1 MTASSPAPASA
12 QSQGQARGQGQ
23 NQSQSQSTGTG
34 MAAGLAAVIMWGLA
48 PVATRALVGQLAPLP
63 LLVLRIGLSGLVLL
77 PWCVW
82 RLISMRSATPAT
94 PTGPHGAEPART
106 SPARSAR
113 LRRGLAGPAPGAVTR
128 HTRLSRGQLGRLTAA
143 GLLCMVGYNLPVTVG
158 LQWVPASTAALI
170 LATEPVWILAL
181 GRAFLRTPVPPL
193 CWAGA
198 AIALAGLAVL
208 AGPEAI
214 TAAASGRALAGTGPV
229 LLGTALFGAYTLVLR
244 PLAAE
249 LGGGTAAAYST
260 VAGAIPYLA
269 LAWLIPAAAPL
280 AAPLATLPAAA
291 WAELGFLALG
301 CTVAGLAAWSIAVAR
316 SGSARAGLL
325 LYLEPVVGVA
335 GAVAL
340 LGEHLSAAMAAGG
353 ALIMAG
359 VATAW
364 LAQRRAERPAPA

>member
-1 MTASSPAPASA
+1 MTASSPPPAST
-12 QSQGQARGQGQ
+12 QSQGQDQDQSQGRGQGA
-23 NQSQSQSTGTG
+23 GL
-34 MAAGLAAVIMWGLA
+34 AAGLAAVVMWGLA
-48 PVATRALVGQLAPLP
+48 PVATRALVGHLAPLP

-77 PWCVW
+77 PWCV
-82 RLISMRSATPAT
+82 RQMIRMRRGET
-94 PTGPHGAEPART
+94 
-106 SPARSAR
+106 AR
-113 LRRGLAGPAPGAVTR
+113 LRRGV
-128 HTRLSRGQLGRLTAA
+128 LGRLTAA

-181 GRAFLRTPVPPL
+181 GRIFLRTSVPPL

-198 AIALAGLAVL
+198 AIALGGIAVL

-214 TAAASGRALAGTGPV
+214 TATGRALAGTGLV

-269 LAWLIPAAAPL
+269 LAGLQPAAARLLPAAVPL
-280 AAPLATLPAAA
+280 STLPSAA
-291 WAELGFLALG
+291 WAELVFLALG

-364 LAQRRAERPAPA
+364 LAQRRAG

>member
-1 MTASSPAPASA
+1 MAASSPSSAGPAPATPVPAAA
-12 QSQGQARGQGQ
+12 QSQDHAHHRDHDHNHEQRQGA
-23 NQSQSQSTGTG
+23 G
-34 MAAGLAAVIMWGLA
+34 MAAGLAAVVMWGLA
-48 PVATRALVGQLAPLP
+48 PVATRALVGHLAPIP

-77 PWCVW
+77 PWCAH
-82 RLISMRSATPAT
+82 RLIRMRRGET
-94 PTGPHGAEPART
+94 
-106 SPARSAR
+106 AR
-113 LRRGLAGPAPGAVTR
+113 LGRGE
-128 HTRLSRGQLGRLTAA
+128 LGRLTAA

-181 GRAFLRTPVPPL
+181 GRIFLRTPVPPL

-198 AIALAGLAVL
+198 AIALGGIAVL
-208 AGPEAI
+208 AGPEAV
-214 TAAASGRALAGTGPV
+214 TAAATGRALAGTGLV

-244 PLAAE
+244 PLAGQ

-269 LAWLIPAAAPL
+269 LAWLLPAAAPR
-280 AAPLATLPAAA
+280 AAMPAAA
-291 WAELGFLALG
+291 WAELAFLALG
-301 CTVAGLAAWSIAVAR
+301 CTVAGLAAWSMAVAR

-364 LAQRRAERPAPA
+364 LAQRRVG

>member
-12 QSQGQARGQGQ
+12 QSQGQGESQGAGQG
-23 NQSQSQSTGTG
+23 GG
-34 MAAGLAAVIMWGLA
+34 LAAGLAAVVMWGLA
-48 PVATRALVGQLAPLP
+48 PVATRALVGHLAPLP

-77 PWCVW
+77 PWCAH
-82 RLISMRSATPAT
+82 RLIRMRRGGT
-94 PTGPHGAEPART
+94 
-106 SPARSAR
+106 AR
-113 LRRGLAGPAPGAVTR
+113 LRRGELV
-128 HTRLSRGQLGRLTAA
+128 RLTAA

-181 GRAFLRTPVPPL
+181 GRIFLRTPVPPL

-198 AIALAGLAVL
+198 ALALGGIAVL

-214 TAAASGRALAGTGPV
+214 TAAASGRALAGTGLV

-269 LAWLIPAAAPL
+269 LAGLLPAAAPL
-280 AAPLATLPAAA
+280 STLPAAA

-364 LAQRRAERPAPA
+364 LAQHRAG

>member
-1 MTASSPAPASA
+1 MTASSAAPASA
-12 QSQGQARGQGQ
+12 QSQGQ
-23 NQSQSQSTGTG
+23 SQSQGTG
-34 MAAGLAAVIMWGLA
+34 LAAGLAAVVMWGLA
-48 PVATRALVGQLAPLP
+48 PVATRALVGHLAPLP

-77 PWCVW
+77 PWCAH
-82 RLISMRSATPAT
+82 RLIRM
-94 PTGPHGAEPART
+94 
-106 SPARSAR
+106 
-113 LRRGLAGPAPGAVTR
+113 RRGGTA
-128 HTRLSRGQLGRLTAA
+128 RLSRGQLGRLTAA

-181 GRAFLRTPVPPL
+181 GRIFLRTPVPPL

-198 AIALAGLAVL
+198 ALALGGIAVL

-214 TAAASGRALAGTGPV
+214 TAAAAGRA

-269 LAWLIPAAAPL
+269 LAGLLPAAAPL
-280 AAPLATLPAAA
+280 STLPAAA

-301 CTVAGLAAWSIAVAR
+301 CTVAGLAAWSIAMAR

-364 LAQRRAERPAPA
+364 LAQRRAERPPLA

>member
-12 QSQGQARGQGQ
+12 QGQSQRQGQ
-23 NQSQSQSTGTG
+23 NQGQGTG
-34 MAAGLAAVIMWGLA
+34 LAAGLAAVVMWGLA
-48 PVATRALVGQLAPLP
+48 PVATRALVGHLAPLP

-77 PWCVW
+77 PWCAH
-82 RLISMRSATPAT
+82 RLISMRR
-94 PTGPHGAEPART
+94 GRT
-106 SPARSAR
+106 AR
-113 LRRGLAGPAPGAVTR
+113 LRRGE
-128 HTRLSRGQLGRLTAA
+128 LGRLTAA

-181 GRAFLRTPVPPL
+181 GRIFLRTPVPPL

-198 AIALAGLAVL
+198 ALALGGIAVL
-208 AGPEAI
+208 AGPKAI
-214 TAAASGRALAGTGPV
+214 TTAATGRALAGTGLV

-269 LAWLIPAAAPL
+269 LAGLLPAAAPL
-280 AAPLATLPAAA
+280 LPAAVPLSTLPSAA
-291 WAELGFLALG
+291 WAELVFLALG

-364 LAQRRAERPAPA
+364 LAQRRTPATAAVPAPDGPARRRSWPPGRPGRR

>member
-1 MTASSPAPASA
+1 MTASSPPPAST
-12 QSQGQARGQGQ
+12 QSQGQDQDQSQGRGQGA
-23 NQSQSQSTGTG
+23 GL
-34 MAAGLAAVIMWGLA
+34 AAGLAAVVMWGLA
-48 PVATRALVGQLAPLP
+48 PVATRALVGHLAPLP
-63 LLVLRIGLSGLVLL
+63 LLILRIGLSGLVLL
-77 PWCVW
+77 PWCAHQ
-82 RLISMRSATPAT
+82 LIRMRRGET
-94 PTGPHGAEPART
+94 
-106 SPARSAR
+106 AR
-113 LRRGLAGPAPGAVTR
+113 LGRGE
-128 HTRLSRGQLGRLTAA
+128 LGRLTAA

-181 GRAFLRTPVPPL
+181 GRIFLRTPVPPL

-198 AIALAGLAVL
+198 AIALGGIAVL

-214 TAAASGRALAGTGPV
+214 TAAATGRALAGTGLV

-244 PLAAE
+244 PLAGK

-260 VAGAIPYLA
+260 VAGALPYLA
-269 LAWLIPAAAPL
+269 LAWLIPAAA
-280 AAPLATLPAAA
+280 APLGRMPAAA

-335 GAVAL
+335 GAVVL

-353 ALIMAG
+353 ALIMTG

-364 LAQRRAERPAPA
+364 LAQRRAG

>member
-12 QSQGQARGQGQ
+12 QSQGQAHGQGQGQ
-23 NQSQSQSTGTG
+23 NQSQSTGTG
-34 MAAGLAAVIMWGLA
+34 LAAGLAAVIMWGLA
-48 PVATRALVGQLAPLP
+48 PVATRALVGHLAPLP

-77 PWCVW
+77 PWCAH
-82 RLISMRSATPAT
+82 RLIRMRRGGT
-94 PTGPHGAEPART
+94 
-106 SPARSAR
+106 AR
-113 LRRGLAGPAPGAVTR
+113 LKRAEL
-128 HTRLSRGQLGRLTAA
+128 GQLTAA

-158 LQWVPASTAALI
+158 LQWVPAATAALI

-181 GRAFLRTPVPPL
+181 GRIFLRTPVPPL

-198 AIALAGLAVL
+198 AIALGGIAVL
-208 AGPEAI
+208 AGPEAV
-214 TAAASGRALAGTGPV
+214 TAAATGRALAGTGLV

-269 LAWLIPAAAPL
+269 LAGLLPAAAPL
-280 AAPLATLPAAA
+280 AAPLSTLPAAA

-340 LGEHLSAAMAAGG
+340 LGEHLSTAMAAGG

-364 LAQRRAERPAPA
+364 LAQRRAG

>member
-1 MTASSPAPASA
+1 MAASSPSSAGPAPATPAPAAA
-12 QSQGQARGQGQ
+12 QSQDHDHNQDHDRNRHQGQGA
-23 NQSQSQSTGTG
+23 G
-34 MAAGLAAVIMWGLA
+34 MAAGLAAVVMWGLA
-48 PVATRALVGQLAPLP
+48 PVATRALIGHLAPIP

-77 PWCVW
+77 PWCAH
-82 RLISMRSATPAT
+82 RLIRMRRGET
-94 PTGPHGAEPART
+94 
-106 SPARSAR
+106 AR
-113 LRRGLAGPAPGAVTR
+113 LGRGE
-128 HTRLSRGQLGRLTAA
+128 LGRLTAA

-181 GRAFLRTPVPPL
+181 GRIFLRTPVPPL

-198 AIALAGLAVL
+198 AIALGGIAVL

-214 TAAASGRALAGTGPV
+214 TAAATGRALAGTGLV

-269 LAWLIPAAAPL
+269 LAVLLPAQAPL
-280 AAPLATLPAAA
+280 AAMPAAA
-291 WAELGFLALG
+291 WAEIGFLALG

-364 LAQRRAERPAPA
+364 LAQRRAG

>member
-1 MTASSPAPASA
+1 
-12 QSQGQARGQGQ
+12 
-23 NQSQSQSTGTG
+23 
-34 MAAGLAAVIMWGLA
+34 MWGLA
-48 PVATRALVGQLAPLP
+48 PVATRALVGHLAPVP

-77 PWCVW
+77 PWCTHQ
-82 RLISMRSATPAT
+82 LIRMRRGET
-94 PTGPHGAEPART
+94 
-106 SPARSAR
+106 AR
-113 LRRGLAGPAPGAVTR
+113 LGRGEP
-128 HTRLSRGQLGRLTAA
+128 GRLTAA

-181 GRAFLRTPVPPL
+181 GRIFLRTPVPPL

-198 AIALAGLAVL
+198 AIALGGIAVL

-214 TAAASGRALAGTGPV
+214 TAAATGRALAGTGLV

-244 PLAAE
+244 PLAGK

-260 VAGAIPYLA
+260 VAGALPYLA
-269 LAWLIPAAAPL
+269 LAWLIPAAA
-280 AAPLATLPAAA
+280 APLGRMPAAA

-335 GAVAL
+335 GAVVL

-364 LAQRRAERPAPA
+364 LAQRRAG

>member
-1 MTASSPAPASA
+1 
-12 QSQGQARGQGQ
+12 
-23 NQSQSQSTGTG
+23 

-77 PWCVW
+77 PWCAH
-82 RLISMRSATPAT
+82 RLIRMRR
-94 PTGPHGAEPART
+94 AEPAGG
-106 SPARSAR
+106 
-113 LRRGLAGPAPGAVTR
+113 RRGEVTR
-128 HTRLSRGQLGRLTAA
+128 LGRGELGRLTAA

-181 GRAFLRTPVPPL
+181 GRIFLRTPVPPL

-198 AIALAGLAVL
+198 AIALGGIAVL
-208 AGPEAI
+208 AGPEAV
-214 TAAASGRALAGTGPV
+214 TAAASGRALAGTGLV

-260 VAGAIPYLA
+260 VAGAVPYLA
-269 LAWLIPAAAPL
+269 LAWLLPATAPL
-280 AAPLATLPAAA
+280 TTLPATA

-364 LAQRRAERPAPA
+364 LAQRRAERPPPA

>member
-1 MTASSPAPASA
+1 
-12 QSQGQARGQGQ
+12 
-23 NQSQSQSTGTG
+23 

-48 PVATRALVGQLAPLP
+48 PVATRALVGHLAPLP

-77 PWCVW
+77 PWCAH
-82 RLISMRSATPAT
+82 RLIRMRRATA
-94 PTGPHGAEPART
+94 
-106 SPARSAR
+106 
-113 LRRGLAGPAPGAVTR
+113 AGPQCAVP
-128 HTRLSRGQLGRLTAA
+128 TRLGRGELGRLTAA

-181 GRAFLRTPVPPL
+181 GRIFLRTPVPPL

-198 AIALAGLAVL
+198 AIALAGIAVL

-214 TAAASGRALAGTGPV
+214 TAAASGRALAGTGLV

-260 VAGAIPYLA
+260 VAGAVPYLA

-280 AAPLATLPAAA
+280 STLPAAA

-325 LYLEPVVGVA
+325 LYLEPVVGVG

-364 LAQRRAERPAPA
+364 LAQRRAERPPA

>member
-1 MTASSPAPASA
+1 
-12 QSQGQARGQGQ
+12 
-23 NQSQSQSTGTG
+23 

-82 RLISMRSATPAT
+82 RLISMRRATPAI
-94 PTGPHGAEPART
+94 PAGPHGADPART
-106 SPARSAR
+106 SPGGSAR
-113 LRRGLAGPAPGAVTR
+113 LRRRLAGLGPGEVTPP
-128 HTRLSRGQLGRLTAA
+128 TRLSRGEFGRLTAA

-181 GRAFLRTPVPPL
+181 GRIFLRTPVPPL

-198 AIALAGLAVL
+198 AIALAGIAVL

-214 TAAASGRALAGTGPV
+214 TAAASGRALAGTGLV

-269 LAWLIPAAAPL
+269 LAWLIPATAS
-280 AAPLATLPAAA
+280 LATLPAAA

-364 LAQRRAERPAPA
+364 LAQRRAG

>member
-1 MTASSPAPASA
+1 MTASSPPASA
-12 QSQGQARGQGQ
+12 QGQRQGKSQSQGQ
-23 NQSQSQSTGTG
+23 GTG
-34 MAAGLAAVIMWGLA
+34 LAAGLAAVVMWGLA
-48 PVATRALVGQLAPLP
+48 PVATRALVGHLAPLP

-77 PWCVW
+77 PWCAH
-82 RLISMRSATPAT
+82 RLIRA
-94 PTGPHGAEPART
+94 
-106 SPARSAR
+106 
-113 LRRGLAGPAPGAVTR
+113 RRGAATRPGRGDLA
-128 HTRLSRGQLGRLTAA
+128 RLTAA

-181 GRAFLRTPVPPL
+181 GRIFLRTPVPPL

-198 AIALAGLAVL
+198 ALALGGIAVL

-214 TAAASGRALAGTGPV
+214 TAAASGRALAGTGLV

-269 LAWLIPAAAPL
+269 LAGLLPAAAPL
-280 AAPLATLPAAA
+280 STLPAAA

-353 ALIMAG
+353 ALIMTG

-364 LAQRRAERPAPA
+364 LAQHRAG

>member
-1 MTASSPAPASA
+1 MV
-12 QSQGQARGQGQ
+12 
-23 NQSQSQSTGTG
+23 
-34 MAAGLAAVIMWGLA
+34 AGLAAVIMWGLA
-48 PVATRALVGQLAPLP
+48 PVATRALVGQIAPLP

-77 PWCVW
+77 PWCAW
-82 RLISMRSATPAT
+82 RLISLRRAIPAGPATPA
-94 PTGPHGAEPART
+94 GPRAAETAPK
-106 SPARSAR
+106 SPGGSAR
-113 LRRGLAGPAPGAVTR
+113 LRRGPAGSGPGEV
-128 HTRLSRGQLGRLTAA
+128 TRLSRGELGRLTAA

-181 GRAFLRTPVPPL
+181 GRVFLRTPVPPL

-198 AIALAGLAVL
+198 AIALAGIAVL

-214 TAAASGRALAGTGPV
+214 TAAASGRALAGTGLV

-260 VAGAIPYLA
+260 VAGAVPYLA

-280 AAPLATLPAAA
+280 AALPAAA

-364 LAQRRAERPAPA
+364 LAQRRAG

>member
-1 MTASSPAPASA
+1 
-12 QSQGQARGQGQ
+12 
-23 NQSQSQSTGTG
+23 
-34 MAAGLAAVIMWGLA
+34 MAAAEAAPPRGRGRYGPMAGGLMAVVMWGLA
-48 PVATRALVGQLAPLP
+48 PVATRAAVAHLAPLP
-63 LLVLRIGLSGLVLL
+63 LLVLRLGLAAVVLL
-77 PWCVW
+77 PWAVPVF
-82 RLISMRSATPAT
+82 R
-94 PTGPHGAEPART
+94 
-106 SPARSAR
+106 R
-113 LRRGLAGPAPGAVTR
+113 LRPRQA
-128 HTRLSRGQLGRLTAA
+128 GRLVAA
-143 GLLCMVGYNLPVTVG
+143 GLLGLVGYNLPVTVG

-181 GRAFLRTPVPPL
+181 GRIFLRTPVPPL

-198 AIALAGLAVL
+198 ALALGGIAVL

-214 TAAASGRALAGTGPV
+214 TAAASGRALAGTGLV

-269 LAWLIPAAAPL
+269 LAGLLPAAARL
-280 AAPLATLPAAA
+280 STLPAAA

-301 CTVAGLAAWSIAVAR
+301 CTVAGLAAWSIVVAR

-364 LAQRRAERPAPA
+364 LAQHRAG

>member
-12 QSQGQARGQGQ
+12 QSHGHGQGQ
-23 NQSQSQSTGTG
+23 GTGTSQG
-34 MAAGLAAVIMWGLA
+34 TGLAAGLAAVIMWGLA
-48 PVATRALVGQLAPLP
+48 PVATRALVGHLAPLP

-77 PWCVW
+77 PWCAH
-82 RLISMRSATPAT
+82 RLIRMRRGGT
-94 PTGPHGAEPART
+94 
-106 SPARSAR
+106 AR
-113 LRRGLAGPAPGAVTR
+113 LKRAEL
-128 HTRLSRGQLGRLTAA
+128 GQLTAA

-181 GRAFLRTPVPPL
+181 GRIFLRTPVPPL

-198 AIALAGLAVL
+198 AIALGGIAVL
-208 AGPEAI
+208 AGPEAV
-214 TAAASGRALAGTGPV
+214 TAAATGRALAGTGLV

-269 LAWLIPAAAPL
+269 LAGLLPAAAPL
-280 AAPLATLPAAA
+280 AAPLSTLPAAA

-353 ALIMAG
+353 VLIMAG

-364 LAQRRAERPAPA
+364 LAQRRAG

>member
-1 MTASSPAPASA
+1 MTASSPAPASV
-12 QSQGQARGQGQ
+12 QNQHQNQGQDQNRGQGA
-23 NQSQSQSTGTG
+23 GL
-34 MAAGLAAVIMWGLA
+34 AVGLAAVVMWGLA
-48 PVATRALVGQLAPLP
+48 PVATRALVGHLAPIP

-77 PWCVW
+77 PWCAH
-82 RLISMRSATPAT
+82 RLIRM
-94 PTGPHGAEPART
+94 
-106 SPARSAR
+106 
-113 LRRGLAGPAPGAVTR
+113 RRGGTA
-128 HTRLSRGQLGRLTAA
+128 RLSRGQLGRLTAA

-181 GRAFLRTPVPPL
+181 GRIFLRTPVPPL

-198 AIALAGLAVL
+198 AIALGGIAVL

-214 TAAASGRALAGTGPV
+214 TAAATGRALAGTGLV

-280 AAPLATLPAAA
+280 STLPAAA
-291 WAELGFLALG
+291 WAELGFLAFG

-316 SGSARAGLL
+316 SGSARAGLI

-353 ALIMAG
+353 ALIMGG

-364 LAQRRAERPAPA
+364 LAQRRAERPPPA

>member
-1 MTASSPAPASA
+1 MTASSPAPAST
-12 QSQGQARGQGQ
+12 QNQDQDQGQGKGQAQGQGA
-23 NQSQSQSTGTG
+23 G
-34 MAAGLAAVIMWGLA
+34 MAAGLAAVVMWGLA
-48 PVATRALVGQLAPLP
+48 PVATRALVGHLAPIP

-77 PWCVW
+77 PWCAHQ
-82 RLISMRSATPAT
+82 LIRMRRGET
-94 PTGPHGAEPART
+94 
-106 SPARSAR
+106 AR
-113 LRRGLAGPAPGAVTR
+113 LGRGE
-128 HTRLSRGQLGRLTAA
+128 LGRLTAA

-181 GRAFLRTPVPPL
+181 GRIFLRTPVPPL

-198 AIALAGLAVL
+198 AIALGGIAVL

-214 TAAASGRALAGTGPV
+214 TAAATGRALAGTGLV

-260 VAGAIPYLA
+260 VAGAVPYLA
-269 LAWLIPAAAPL
+269 LAGLLPAAAPL
-280 AAPLATLPAAA
+280 STLPSAA
-291 WAELGFLALG
+291 WAELLFLALG

-364 LAQRRAERPAPA
+364 LAQRRAW

>member
-1 MTASSPAPASA
+1 MAASSPSSAGPAPATPAPAAA
-12 QSQGQARGQGQ
+12 QSQDHDHNHDQGQGA
-23 NQSQSQSTGTG
+23 G
-34 MAAGLAAVIMWGLA
+34 MAAGLAAVVMWGLA
-48 PVATRALVGQLAPLP
+48 PVATRALVGHLAPIP

-77 PWCVW
+77 PWCAH
-82 RLISMRSATPAT
+82 RLIRMRRGET
-94 PTGPHGAEPART
+94 
-106 SPARSAR
+106 AR
-113 LRRGLAGPAPGAVTR
+113 LGRGE
-128 HTRLSRGQLGRLTAA
+128 LGRLTAA

-181 GRAFLRTPVPPL
+181 GRIFLRTPVPPL

-198 AIALAGLAVL
+198 AIALGGIAVL
-208 AGPEAI
+208 AGPEAV
-214 TAAASGRALAGTGPV
+214 TAAATGRALAGTGLV

-244 PLAAE
+244 PLAGQ

-269 LAWLIPAAAPL
+269 LAWLLPAAAPR
-280 AAPLATLPAAA
+280 AAMPAAA
-291 WAELGFLALG
+291 WAELAFLALG

-364 LAQRRAERPAPA
+364 LAQRRVG

>member
-1 MTASSPAPASA
+1 
-12 QSQGQARGQGQ
+12 
-23 NQSQSQSTGTG
+23 
-34 MAAGLAAVIMWGLA
+34 MWGLA
-48 PVATRALVGQLAPLP
+48 PVATRALVGHLAPVP

-77 PWCVW
+77 PWCTHQ
-82 RLISMRSATPAT
+82 LIRMRRGET
-94 PTGPHGAEPART
+94 
-106 SPARSAR
+106 AR
-113 LRRGLAGPAPGAVTR
+113 LGRGEP
-128 HTRLSRGQLGRLTAA
+128 GRLTAA

-181 GRAFLRTPVPPL
+181 GRIFLRTPVPPL

-198 AIALAGLAVL
+198 AIALGGIAVL

-214 TAAASGRALAGTGPV
+214 TAAATGRALAGTGLV

-244 PLAAE
+244 PLAGK

-260 VAGAIPYLA
+260 VAGALPYLA
-269 LAWLIPAAAPL
+269 LAWLIPAAA
-280 AAPLATLPAAA
+280 APLGRMPAAA

-335 GAVAL
+335 GAVVL

-353 ALIMAG
+353 ALIMTG

-364 LAQRRAERPAPA
+364 LAQRRAG

>member
-1 MTASSPAPASA
+1 
-12 QSQGQARGQGQ
+12 
-23 NQSQSQSTGTG
+23 

-48 PVATRALVGQLAPLP
+48 PVATRALVGHLAPLP

-77 PWCVW
+77 PWCAH
-82 RLISMRSATPAT
+82 RLIRMRRATA
-94 PTGPHGAEPART
+94 
-106 SPARSAR
+106 
-113 LRRGLAGPAPGAVTR
+113 AGPQCAVP
-128 HTRLSRGQLGRLTAA
+128 TRLGRGELGRLTAA

-181 GRAFLRTPVPPL
+181 GRIFLRTPVPPL

-198 AIALAGLAVL
+198 AIALAGIAVL

-214 TAAASGRALAGTGPV
+214 TAAASGRALAGTGLV

-260 VAGAIPYLA
+260 VAGAVPYLA

-280 AAPLATLPAAA
+280 ENLPATA

-364 LAQRRAERPAPA
+364 MAQRRAERPPQP

>member
-12 QSQGQARGQGQ
+12 QSHGHGQGQ
-23 NQSQSQSTGTG
+23 GTGTSQG
-34 MAAGLAAVIMWGLA
+34 TGLAAGLAAVIMWGLA
-48 PVATRALVGQLAPLP
+48 PVATRALVGHLAPLP

-77 PWCVW
+77 PWCAH
-82 RLISMRSATPAT
+82 RLIRMRRGGT
-94 PTGPHGAEPART
+94 
-106 SPARSAR
+106 AR
-113 LRRGLAGPAPGAVTR
+113 LKRAEL
-128 HTRLSRGQLGRLTAA
+128 GQLTAA

-181 GRAFLRTPVPPL
+181 GRIFLRTPVPPL

-198 AIALAGLAVL
+198 AIALGGIAVL
-208 AGPEAI
+208 AGPEAV
-214 TAAASGRALAGTGPV
+214 TAAATGRALAGTGLV

-269 LAWLIPAAAPL
+269 LAGLLPAAAPL
-280 AAPLATLPAAA
+280 AAPLSTLPAAA

-364 LAQRRAERPAPA
+364 LAQRRAG

>member
-1 MTASSPAPASA
+1 M
-12 QSQGQARGQGQ
+12 
-23 NQSQSQSTGTG
+23 
-34 MAAGLAAVIMWGLA
+34 
-48 PVATRALVGQLAPLP
+48 
-63 LLVLRIGLSGLVLL
+63 LL
-77 PWCVW
+77 PWCAH
-82 RLISMRSATPAT
+82 RLIRM
-94 PTGPHGAEPART
+94 
-106 SPARSAR
+106 
-113 LRRGLAGPAPGAVTR
+113 RRGGTA
-128 HTRLSRGQLGRLTAA
+128 RLSRGQLGRLTAA

-181 GRAFLRTPVPPL
+181 GRIFLRTPVPPL

-198 AIALAGLAVL
+198 AIALGGIAVL

-214 TAAASGRALAGTGPV
+214 TAAATGRALAGTGLV

-269 LAWLIPAAAPL
+269 LAGLLPAAAPL
-280 AAPLATLPAAA
+280 STLPAAA

-301 CTVAGLAAWSIAVAR
+301 CTVAGLAAWSIAMAR

-364 LAQRRAERPAPA
+364 LAQRRAERPPLA

>member
-1 MTASSPAPASA
+1 MAASSPSSAGPAPATPAPAAA
-12 QSQGQARGQGQ
+12 QSQDHDHNHDQGQGA
-23 NQSQSQSTGTG
+23 G
-34 MAAGLAAVIMWGLA
+34 MAAGLAAVVMWGLA
-48 PVATRALVGQLAPLP
+48 PVATRALVGHLAPIP

-77 PWCVW
+77 PWCAH
-82 RLISMRSATPAT
+82 RLIRMRRGET
-94 PTGPHGAEPART
+94 
-106 SPARSAR
+106 AR
-113 LRRGLAGPAPGAVTR
+113 LGRGE
-128 HTRLSRGQLGRLTAA
+128 LGRLTAA

-181 GRAFLRTPVPPL
+181 GRIFLRTPVPPL

-198 AIALAGLAVL
+198 AIALGGIAVL
-208 AGPEAI
+208 AGPQAV
-214 TAAASGRALAGTGPV
+214 TAAATAATGRALAGTGLV

-244 PLAAE
+244 PLAGQ

-269 LAWLIPAAAPL
+269 LAWLLPAAAPR
-280 AAPLATLPAAA
+280 AAMPAAA
-291 WAELGFLALG
+291 WAELAFLALG

-364 LAQRRAERPAPA
+364 LAQRRVG

>member
-1 MTASSPAPASA
+1 MAASSPSSAGPAPATPAPAAA
-12 QSQGQARGQGQ
+12 QSQDHAHHRDHDHNHEQRQGA
-23 NQSQSQSTGTG
+23 G
-34 MAAGLAAVIMWGLA
+34 MAAGLAAVVMWGLA
-48 PVATRALVGQLAPLP
+48 PVATRALVGHLAPIP

-77 PWCVW
+77 PWCAH
-82 RLISMRSATPAT
+82 RLIRMRRGET
-94 PTGPHGAEPART
+94 
-106 SPARSAR
+106 AR
-113 LRRGLAGPAPGAVTR
+113 LGRGE
-128 HTRLSRGQLGRLTAA
+128 LGRLTAA

-181 GRAFLRTPVPPL
+181 GRIFLRTPVPPL

-198 AIALAGLAVL
+198 AIALGGIAVL
-208 AGPEAI
+208 AGPEAV
-214 TAAASGRALAGTGPV
+214 TAAATGRALAGTGLV

-244 PLAAE
+244 PLAGQ

-269 LAWLIPAAAPL
+269 LAWLLPAAAPR
-280 AAPLATLPAAA
+280 AAMPAAA
-291 WAELGFLALG
+291 WAELAFLALG

-359 VATAW
+359 VTTAW
-364 LAQRRAERPAPA
+364 LAQRRAG

>member
-1 MTASSPAPASA
+1 MTASSPPASA
-12 QSQGQARGQGQ
+12 QGQRQGKSQSQGQ
-23 NQSQSQSTGTG
+23 GTG
-34 MAAGLAAVIMWGLA
+34 LAAGLAAVVMWGLA
-48 PVATRALVGQLAPLP
+48 PVATRALVGHLAPLP

-77 PWCVW
+77 PWCAH
-82 RLISMRSATPAT
+82 RLIRMRRGGT
-94 PTGPHGAEPART
+94 
-106 SPARSAR
+106 AR
-113 LRRGLAGPAPGAVTR
+113 LKRAE
-128 HTRLSRGQLGRLTAA
+128 LGRLTAA

-181 GRAFLRTPVPPL
+181 GRIFLRTPVPPL

-198 AIALAGLAVL
+198 ALALGGIAVL

-214 TAAASGRALAGTGPV
+214 TAAASGRALAGTGLV

-269 LAWLIPAAAPL
+269 LAGLLPAAAPL
-280 AAPLATLPAAA
+280 AAPLSTLPAAA

-364 LAQRRAERPAPA
+364 LAQRRAG

>member
-23 NQSQSQSTGTG
+23 NQSQSTGTG
-34 MAAGLAAVIMWGLA
+34 LAAGLAAVIMWGLA
-48 PVATRALVGQLAPLP
+48 PVATRALVGHLAPLP

-77 PWCVW
+77 PWCAHQ
-82 RLISMRSATPAT
+82 LIRMRRGWT
-94 PTGPHGAEPART
+94 
-106 SPARSAR
+106 AR
-113 LRRGLAGPAPGAVTR
+113 LKRAEL
-128 HTRLSRGQLGRLTAA
+128 GQLTAA

-181 GRAFLRTPVPPL
+181 GRIFLRASVPPP

-198 AIALAGLAVL
+198 AIALTGIAVL

-214 TAAASGRALAGTGPV
+214 TAAASGRALAGTGLV

-260 VAGAIPYLA
+260 VAGAVPYLA
-269 LAWLIPAAAPL
+269 LAWLVPAAAPL
-280 AAPLATLPAAA
+280 AALPAAA

-353 ALIMAG
+353 VLIMAG

-364 LAQRRAERPAPA
+364 LAQRRAERPPP

>member
-1 MTASSPAPASA
+1 
-12 QSQGQARGQGQ
+12 
-23 NQSQSQSTGTG
+23 
-34 MAAGLAAVIMWGLA
+34 
-48 PVATRALVGQLAPLP
+48 
-63 LLVLRIGLSGLVLL
+63 
-77 PWCVW
+77 
-82 RLISMRSATPAT
+82 
-94 PTGPHGAEPART
+94 
-106 SPARSAR
+106 
-113 LRRGLAGPAPGAVTR
+113 
-128 HTRLSRGQLGRLTAA
+128 
-143 GLLCMVGYNLPVTVG
+143 MVGYNLPVTVG

-181 GRAFLRTPVPPL
+181 GRIFLRTPVPPL

-198 AIALAGLAVL
+198 ALALGGIAVL

-214 TAAASGRALAGTGPV
+214 TAAASGRALAGTGLV

-269 LAWLIPAAAPL
+269 LAGLLPAAAPL
-280 AAPLATLPAAA
+280 STLPAAA

-301 CTVAGLAAWSIAVAR
+301 CTVAGLAAWSIAMAR

-364 LAQRRAERPAPA
+364 LAQRRAERPPLA

>member
-1 MTASSPAPASA
+1 MTASSPSSAGPAPATPAAAA
-12 QSQGQARGQGQ
+12 QSQDHHHNHDQGQGA
-23 NQSQSQSTGTG
+23 G
-34 MAAGLAAVIMWGLA
+34 MAAGLAAVVMWGLA
-48 PVATRALVGQLAPLP
+48 PVATRALVGHLAPIP

-77 PWCVW
+77 PWCAH
-82 RLISMRSATPAT
+82 RLIRMRRGET
-94 PTGPHGAEPART
+94 
-106 SPARSAR
+106 AR
-113 LRRGLAGPAPGAVTR
+113 LGRGE
-128 HTRLSRGQLGRLTAA
+128 LGRLTAA

-181 GRAFLRTPVPPL
+181 GRIFLRTPVPPL

-198 AIALAGLAVL
+198 AIALGGIAVL
-208 AGPEAI
+208 AGPEAV
-214 TAAASGRALAGTGPV
+214 TAAATAATGRALAGTGLV

-244 PLAAE
+244 PLAGQ

-269 LAWLIPAAAPL
+269 LAWLLPAAAPR
-280 AAPLATLPAAA
+280 AAMPAAA
-291 WAELGFLALG
+291 WAELAFLALG

-364 LAQRRAERPAPA
+364 LAQRRVG